1 MERFTKKVDGVWTAL
16 CNYGS
21 SPYHRSLSDCSKGV
35 PGCHYCLDTGNPRGC
50 PIDKCDKKELGK
62 CDARTNPFDARL
74 GRAYE

>member
-1 MERFTKKVDGVWTAL
+1 MRRESCEG
-16 CNYGS
+16 CI
-21 SPYHRSLSDCSKGV
+21 YHRSLSDCSKGV